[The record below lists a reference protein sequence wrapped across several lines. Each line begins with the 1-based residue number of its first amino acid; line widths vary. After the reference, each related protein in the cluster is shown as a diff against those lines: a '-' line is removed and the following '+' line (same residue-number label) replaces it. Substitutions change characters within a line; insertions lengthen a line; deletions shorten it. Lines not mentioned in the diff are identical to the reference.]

1 MIGIDK
7 IQKRVNDIGEKAP
20 YDVTGDGRS
29 LRNHPHW
36 DAGAGGGSR
45 RLSWWGRRGDMQWN
59 WGERSAI
66 SWCHGRR
73 LELTRTPALGR
84 QCRRREQKAVLTR
97 ASAAIDRLYA
107 CSNWFRWRYA
117 MYKRHKIR
125 GFYFTARH
133 WTTNMHPG
141 FITDIGGIRIFFV
154 HAQSHIVLVNIPPR
168 YQHFHQ
174 LRDKPRRT
182 SKQLQSALSRSSY
195 TSQPLTSAI
204 ATIDSRI

>member
-1 MIGIDK
+1 MTSVR
-7 IQKRVNDIGEKAP
+7 KRRMTSRA
-20 YDVTGDGRS
+20 T
-29 LRNHPHW
+29 
-36 DAGAGGGSR
+36 AGAYANTRIGTPVPAAGAE
-45 RLSWWGRRGDMQWN
+45 GRPDEGVSGDWQ
-59 WGERSAI
+59 I
-66 SWCHGRR
+66 
-73 LELTRTPALGR
+73 
-84 QCRRREQKAVLTR
+84 
-97 ASAAIDRLYA
+97 LYA

-133 WTTNMHPG
+133 WTQIMHPG
-141 FITDIGGIRIFFV
+141 FNTDIGGIRIFFV
-154 HAQSHIVLVNIPPR
+154 QTQSHIVWVNIPPR

-204 ATIDSRI
+204 ATIDSRIVTSH

>member
-1 MIGIDK
+1 MILIGIDK

-45 RLSWWGRRGDMQWN
+45 RLSWWGHRGDMQWN

-125 GFYFTARH
+125 GFYFTARY

-141 FITDIGGIRIFFV
+141 FIMDIGGIEFSLFTHKATLFWLTFHRVINISISWEISQG
-154 HAQSHIVLVNIPPR
+154 AQVNNCS
-168 YQHFHQ
+168 QH
-174 LRDKPRRT
+174 
-182 SKQLQSALSRSSY
+182 SADQVTQANL
-195 TSQPLTSAI
+195 
-204 ATIDSRI
+204 